1 MWWLDALKE
10 NRENSLPPPK
20 KKFWTKEKETGL
32 EIQPRVT
39 ANRPLNNLA
48 KEFSKPFHS

>member
-1 MWWLDALKE
+1 MWWLDALKRIE
-10 NRENSLPPPK
+10 KIIQK
-20 KKFWTKEKETGL
+20 KISTKEKETGL

-48 KEFSKPFHS
+48 QEFSKPFHS

>member
-1 MWWLDALKE
+1 MWWLDALKRIE
-10 NRENSLPPPK
+10 KIIQKN
-20 KKFWTKEKETGL
+20 FWTKVKETGL

-48 KEFSKPFHS
+48 QEFSKPFHS

>member
-1 MWWLDALKE
+1 MLLEEQRKL
-10 NRENSLPPPK
+10 SK
-20 KKFWTKEKETGL
+20 KKISTKEKETGL

-48 KEFSKPFHS
+48 QEFSKPFHS

>member
-1 MWWLDALKE
+1 MTGCSKK
-10 NRENSLPPPK
+10 NREDY
-20 KKFWTKEKETGL
+20 TKEKETGL

-48 KEFSKPFHS
+48 QEFSKPFHS